1 MTKYR
6 KFIIYSMQI
15 IYLLCMIIGQKILE
29 LVALDFSA
37 VILLLAVTTFS
48 PMMIEGIS
56 HLYLVII
63 SKWEKRKKKK
73 KLQASVST
81 I

>member
-6 KFIIYSMQI
+6 KFIIYSMQV

-29 LVALDFSA
+29 LVALDFNA

-56 HLYLVII
+56 HLYLFCVG
-63 SKWEKRKKKK
+63 KWEKRKKKR
-73 KLQASVST
+73 KLQTSVSAV
-81 I
+81 